1 MAKTKPA
8 FRMISN
14 PTDITPVF
22 VVDDIT
28 GLEAIAADGH
38 YDEQGTTALVLAT
51 ADVYMVDSNKKWV
64 KL

>member
-14 PTDITPVF
+14 PTDITTVF
-22 VVDDIT
+22 VVDDIS
-28 GLEAIAADGH
+28 GLDAISADGH

>member
-22 VVDDIT
+22 VVDT
-28 GLEAIAADGH
+28 VEGLEAISADGY

-51 ADVYMVDSNKKWV
+51 ADVYMLDSNKKWV